1 MKIKYLKSNNK
12 KNDKIK
18 IEEIKLFVNSK
29 TFNKMKTNKLYIDCN
44 ESGPLQTPHITFTT
58 LLARCQINT
67 LLQSK

>member
-12 KNDKIK
+12 KNNKIK
-18 IEEIKLFVNSK
+18 TEEMKFFVNSK
-29 TFNKMKTNKLYIDCN
+29 TFNKMKTNKLYIDSN

-58 LLARCQINT
+58 LLTRCQINT